1 MELILKSMEEKPV
14 VEKVKYRNILLDLIY
29 LYSTIEQEKLEH
41 AKKYPVKGSRC
52 TKRRVPSLAPV
63 EALLNRMQYVDE
75 KINYLRAYID
85 GLERSRETI
94 YSQRS
99 LPNIIGQEDYRAQM
113 SVYLQVYPELLKLAR
128 NKLRELEDERYENK
142 TLIHKF

>member
-1 MELILKSMEEKPV
+1 MELIQKSIAVKPII
-14 VEKVKYRNILLDLIY
+14 EIPKYRNILLDLIY
-29 LYSTIEQEKLEH
+29 LYSTVEQEKLEH
-41 AKKYPVKGSRC
+41 TKKYPLKGSRC
-52 TKRRVPSLAPV
+52 TKRRAPSLAPV
-63 EALLNRMQYVDE
+63 MAILNRMQYVDE

-85 GLERSRETI
+85 GLERTRETI

-113 SVYLQVYPELLKLAR
+113 SVYLQVYPEMIKLAR
-128 NKLRELEDERYENK
+128 NKLRKLEDERYENK